1 MQVPVRELKANLSKY
16 LRLVQSG
23 RTIVVTSHKT
33 AKASIAPIFQSGQ
46 AGFDALL
53 RSGAVIWNGKR
64 PKGGKLRPRIAGKSA
79 AERVI
84 EDRR

>member
-23 RTIVVTSHKT
+23 RRVVVTSHNT

-46 AGFDALL
+46 AGVDALL
-53 RSGAVIWNGKR
+53 RSGALIWNGKK

-79 AERVI
+79 AERVL